1 MEFGNLGHL
10 KPLGGKNWWHLQ
22 GVQGGWGPLQ
32 SRSLCAAE
40 LSSAADT
47 DSPSFFSLFLAA
59 SVSAPSCVMKLKR
72 HLCGVPPGRS
82 QVSLPCPVRGSLSSW
97 GLLSPWGPRLLGY
110 GRCRPG
116 EAFFLPSVLSLQCF
130 VFCSGFLCGLQ
141 GSPRA
146 VFVHGSLS
154 TYWSFLQGQ
163 MLGSPTWPSC
173 WCYSVDLKCIFL
185 FF

>member
-59 SVSAPSCVMKLKR
+59 SVSAPSCVVKLKR

-82 QVSLPCPVRGSLSSW
+82 QASLPCPVRGSLSSW
-97 GLLSPWGPRLLGY
+97 GLLSRWGPRLLGD

-116 EAFFLPSVLSLQCF
+116 EAFFLPSALSLQCF
-130 VFCSGFLCGLQ
+130 VLLRFLMWDPGLSQSCFCSWISVYLLIFSAGTDAGVSHLAILLMLLCRSQ
-141 GSPRA
+141 M
-146 VFVHGSLS
+146 HI
-154 TYWSFLQGQ
+154 SF
-163 MLGSPTWPSC
+163 
-173 WCYSVDLKCIFL
+173 F
-185 FF
+185 